1 LDEDLKKK
9 FIGIL
14 QCDADSHDGTS
25 RKEQELIRR
34 CSKDQDRL

>member
-14 QCDADSHDGTS
+14 QRDADSHDGTS
-25 RKEQELIRR
+25 RK
-34 CSKDQDRL
+34 DQDRL